1 VAGTYRDNL
10 ISTQVDGKLALKP
23 PLRDPTAAQQSKYW
37 GVTWARKQSKQ
48 CVACVCSTA
57 CAVLT
62 ARVARLT
69 PSTRRRSSPV
79 GTRRWRATYND
90 ANTVKRHIGY
100 FDDQEAAALAVNKA
114 IIDAGL
120 AGVRRMNEIDED
132 GMPVPRPWGGG
143 D

>member
-1 VAGTYRDNL
+1 M
-10 ISTQVDGKLALKP
+10 
-23 PLRDPTAAQQSKYW
+23 
-37 GVTWARKQSKQ
+37 
-48 CVACVCSTA
+48 
-57 CAVLT
+57 AVRSLT
-62 ARVARLT
+62 ARVARPT
-69 PSTRRRSSPV
+69 PSTRRLLDAVAVRCSPV

-120 AGVRRMNEIDED
+120 AGVRRMNEIDAD

>member
-1 VAGTYRDNL
+1 M
-10 ISTQVDGKLALKP
+10 
-23 PLRDPTAAQQSKYW
+23 
-37 GVTWARKQSKQ
+37 TWARKQSKQ
-48 CVACVCSTA
+48 CVTSVCSTA
-57 CAVLT
+57 WAVLT
-62 ARVARLT
+62 
-69 PSTRRRSSPV
+69 RRCPH
-79 GTRRWRATYND
+79 RWRATYND

-120 AGVRRMNEIDED
+120 AGLRRMNEIDAD

>member
-1 VAGTYRDNL
+1 M
-10 ISTQVDGKLALKP
+10 
-23 PLRDPTAAQQSKYW
+23 
-37 GVTWARKQSKQ
+37 
-48 CVACVCSTA
+48 
-57 CAVLT
+57 
-62 ARVARLT
+62 
-69 PSTRRRSSPV
+69 
-79 GTRRWRATYND
+79 
-90 ANTVKRHIGY
+90 KRHIGY

>member
-1 VAGTYRDNL
+1 M
-10 ISTQVDGKLALKP
+10 
-23 PLRDPTAAQQSKYW
+23 
-37 GVTWARKQSKQ
+37 
-48 CVACVCSTA
+48 
-57 CAVLT
+57 AVRSLT
-62 ARVARLT
+62 ARVARPT
-69 PSTRRRSSPV
+69 PSTRRLLDAVAVRSSLV

-120 AGVRRMNEIDED
+120 AGLRRMNEIDAD

>member
-1 VAGTYRDNL
+1 MAASLLVSPDSRHRRD
-10 ISTQVDGKLALKP
+10 A
-23 PLRDPTAAQQSKYW
+23 
-37 GVTWARKQSKQ
+37 
-48 CVACVCSTA
+48 
-57 CAVLT
+57 
-62 ARVARLT
+62 
-69 PSTRRRSSPV
+69 RSSLV

-120 AGVRRMNEIDED
+120 AGVRRMNEIDAD

>member
-1 VAGTYRDNL
+1 MRDL
-10 ISTQVDGKLALKP
+10 CLLDG
-23 PLRDPTAAQQSKYW
+23 
-37 GVTWARKQSKQ
+37 
-48 CVACVCSTA
+48 VCGS
-57 CAVLT
+57 LT

-69 PSTRRRSSPV
+69 PSTRRQFSPV

-120 AGVRRMNEIDED
+120 AGLRRMNEVDED
-132 GMPVPRPWGGG
+132 RMPVPRPWGGG

>member
-1 VAGTYRDNL
+1 MSCSAAWRPHCSFRSSHAIDATPVA
-10 ISTQVDGKLALKP
+10 V
-23 PLRDPTAAQQSKYW
+23 W
-37 GVTWARKQSKQ
+37 
-48 CVACVCSTA
+48 
-57 CAVLT
+57 
-62 ARVARLT
+62 
-69 PSTRRRSSPV
+69 SSPV

>member
-1 VAGTYRDNL
+1 MLPV
-10 ISTQVDGKLALKP
+10 S
-23 PLRDPTAAQQSKYW
+23 
-37 GVTWARKQSKQ
+37 ARRRGG
-48 CVACVCSTA
+48 
-57 CAVLT
+57 LT
-62 ARVARLT
+62 ARSPVSRHRRDACLT
-69 PSTRRRSSPV
+69 VLTRRCP
-79 GTRRWRATYND
+79 RRWRATYND

-120 AGVRRMNEIDED
+120 AGLRRMNEIDED

>member
-1 VAGTYRDNL
+1 MRDL
-10 ISTQVDGKLALKP
+10 CLLDGVFG
-23 PLRDPTAAQQSKYW
+23 S
-37 GVTWARKQSKQ
+37 
-48 CVACVCSTA
+48 
-57 CAVLT
+57 LT
-62 ARVARLT
+62 APFARLT

-120 AGVRRMNEIDED
+120 AGLRRMNEIDED

>member
-1 VAGTYRDNL
+1 MRDL
-10 ISTQVDGKLALKP
+10 CLLDG
-23 PLRDPTAAQQSKYW
+23 
-37 GVTWARKQSKQ
+37 
-48 CVACVCSTA
+48 VCGS
-57 CAVLT
+57 LT

-69 PSTRRRSSPV
+69 PSTRRQFSPV

-120 AGVRRMNEIDED
+120 AGLRRMNEIDAD

>member
-1 VAGTYRDNL
+1 M
-10 ISTQVDGKLALKP
+10 P
-23 PLRDPTAAQQSKYW
+23 
-37 GVTWARKQSKQ
+37 
-48 CVACVCSTA
+48 CVCATA
-57 CAVLT
+57 WRFSLLVSPDSRHRRD
-62 ARVARLT
+62 ARC
-69 PSTRRRSSPV
+69 SPV

>member
-1 VAGTYRDNL
+1 M
-10 ISTQVDGKLALKP
+10 
-23 PLRDPTAAQQSKYW
+23 
-37 GVTWARKQSKQ
+37 
-48 CVACVCSTA
+48 
-57 CAVLT
+57 
-62 ARVARLT
+62 
-69 PSTRRRSSPV
+69 SPV
-79 GTRRWRATYND
+79 SRHRRDAARCSLVGAHRWRATYND

-120 AGVRRMNEIDED
+120 AGVRRMNEIDAD

>member
-1 VAGTYRDNL
+1 M
-10 ISTQVDGKLALKP
+10 S
-23 PLRDPTAAQQSKYW
+23 
-37 GVTWARKQSKQ
+37 ARRRGG
-48 CVACVCSTA
+48 
-57 CAVLT
+57 LT
-62 ARVARLT
+62 ARVAVSRHLHDSC
-69 PSTRRRSSPV
+69 STVRSSPV

-120 AGVRRMNEIDED
+120 AGVRRMNEIDAD

>member
-1 VAGTYRDNL
+1 MRCLLDGGAVRFSHRSCRPIHAIDATPVA
-10 ISTQVDGKLALKP
+10 V
-23 PLRDPTAAQQSKYW
+23 
-37 GVTWARKQSKQ
+37 
-48 CVACVCSTA
+48 
-57 CAVLT
+57 
-62 ARVARLT
+62 
-69 PSTRRRSSPV
+69 RSSPV

-120 AGVRRMNEIDED
+120 AGVRRMNEIDAD

>member
-1 VAGTYRDNL
+1 MEVDAAIQDQRAVNL
-10 ISTQVDGKLALKP
+10 ISAQALKP

-48 CVACVCSTA
+48 
-57 CAVLT
+57 
-62 ARVARLT
+62 
-69 PSTRRRSSPV
+69 
-79 GTRRWRATYND
+79 WRATYND

-120 AGVRRMNEIDED
+120 AGLRRMNEIDED

>member
-1 VAGTYRDNL
+1 M
-10 ISTQVDGKLALKP
+10 
-23 PLRDPTAAQQSKYW
+23 
-37 GVTWARKQSKQ
+37 
-48 CVACVCSTA
+48 
-57 CAVLT
+57 AVRSLT
-62 ARVARLT
+62 ARVARPT
-69 PSTRRRSSPV
+69 PSTRRLLDCVAVRSLT
-79 GTRRWRATYND
+79 GRYIRRWRATYND

-120 AGVRRMNEIDED
+120 AGVRRMNEIDAD

>member
-1 VAGTYRDNL
+1 LSGAPDTRL

-48 CVACVCSTA
+48 WCSRVLLDGGAVCYTH
-57 CAVLT
+57 
-62 ARVARLT
+62 
-69 PSTRRRSSPV
+69 
-79 GTRRWRATYND
+79 RWRATYND

-120 AGVRRMNEIDED
+120 AGVRRMNEIDAD

>member
-1 VAGTYRDNL
+1 MRDLCLLGGVLRFSYR
-10 ISTQVDGKLALKP
+10 SC
-23 PLRDPTAAQQSKYW
+23 RPTHAIDA
-37 GVTWARKQSKQ
+37 
-48 CVACVCSTA
+48 
-57 CAVLT
+57 
-62 ARVARLT
+62 
-69 PSTRRRSSPV
+69 TRCGLSPV

-120 AGVRRMNEIDED
+120 AGLRRMNEIDED

>member
-1 VAGTYRDNL
+1 M
-10 ISTQVDGKLALKP
+10 SH
-23 PLRDPTAAQQSKYW
+23 
-37 GVTWARKQSKQ
+37 
-48 CVACVCSTA
+48 C
-57 CAVLT
+57 LT
-62 ARVARLT
+62 AW
-69 PSTRRRSSPV
+69 RSRY
-79 GTRRWRATYND
+79 THRWRATYND

-120 AGVRRMNEIDED
+120 AGVRRMNEIDAD

>member
-1 VAGTYRDNL
+1 M
-10 ISTQVDGKLALKP
+10 SP
-23 PLRDPTAAQQSKYW
+23 DPRHLHDS
-37 GVTWARKQSKQ
+37 
-48 CVACVCSTA
+48 CSTA
-57 CAVLT
+57 W
-62 ARVARLT
+62 
-69 PSTRRRSSPV
+69 RSRY
-79 GTRRWRATYND
+79 THRWRATYND

-120 AGVRRMNEIDED
+120 AGVRRMNEIDAD

>member
-1 VAGTYRDNL
+1 MR
-10 ISTQVDGKLALKP
+10 S
-23 PLRDPTAAQQSKYW
+23 
-37 GVTWARKQSKQ
+37 
-48 CVACVCSTA
+48 
-57 CAVLT
+57 LT

-69 PSTRRRSSPV
+69 PSTRRLLDGVAVRFSHRSCRPIHTPSTRRCGGAVSPV

-120 AGVRRMNEIDED
+120 AGLRRMNEIDED